1 MEFCDLSFTKNYDI
15 TILMANYNN
24 SEYLE
29 QSLNSILCQK
39 LDYSYLILLVDDKS
53 TDNSIDII
61 NDFCI
66 RFPNKIHFI
75 PFEKNLGYYR
85 VELTLYRTKS
95 KYFTVLDSDDYWD
108 DENFLQRSIDFLN
121 SNLEYNIYAN
131 NTQLLFLESN
141 EFKDYNKKSLQI
153 GGYDSKNNT
162 FKKLLH
168 PHTSSTVFRNFFN
181 DEIVNK
187 LMEIYDRPMNILNQ
201 ICYHLHEGDTFRNV
215 IANSSGKVY
224 CDYNKNVGVYRIKTE
239 NSRWASLH
247 KNMQNILNY
256 LFYFEIYFWLNYNKL
271 LQVHILERYVKKLQ
285 PFFETMDIKNIT
297 NEKIVYNNNTL
308 ILEDFINIYVTTV
321 NRYNDLT
328 ISKFNPEN
336 IKHYVFF
343 LPSKTVGE
351 FEVMFTDFAK
361 QLNGSGYNVTYID
374 YENGHF
380 NNLVDSKFHIDF
392 IIFPEYCKISS
403 SEEEAE
409 TKYRYT
415 IDFDVDI
422 NLIIPHN
429 LAIEVNYN
437 LSKNSNVIYFN
448 SDPTKMDILSRD
460 CILST
465 ESIDKYFS
473 KIMKPN

>member
-1 MEFCDLSFTKNYDI
+1 MTNSITSFDVS
-15 TILMANYNN
+15 ILIPNYNN
-24 SEYLE
+24 AEHLDECLKSVFSQKTTINYLV
-29 QSLNSILCQK
+29 I
-39 LDYSYLILLVDDKS
+39 IADDKS
-53 TDNSIDII
+53 TDNSVEII
-61 NDFCI
+61 ENYLKK
-66 RFPNKIHFI
+66 FPEKTIFI
-75 PFEKNLGYYR
+75 KLEKNIGTLGA
-85 VELTLYRTKS
+85 TLQLYKKIETP
-95 KYFTVLDSDDYWD
+95 YFTVLDGDDYWI

-121 SNLEYNIYAN
+121 SNLDYNIYAN
-131 NTQLLFLESN
+131 NTQLLFVESN

-162 FKKLLH
+162 FLNLLA

-187 LMEIYDRPMNILNQ
+187 LMEIYDRPMNVLNQ
-201 ICYHLHEGDTFRNV
+201 IYCHLHEGDTFRNV

-224 CDYNKNVGVYRIKTE
+224 CDYNKNTGVYRIKTK
-239 NSRWASLH
+239 NSRWTSLH
-247 KNMQNILNY
+247 KKMQNILNY
-256 LFYFEIYFWLNYNKL
+256 IFYFEIYFWLDYNKL
-271 LQVHILERYVKKLQ
+271 MQSHILERYVRKLQ
-285 PFFETMDIKNIT
+285 PFFDTINIENIA
-297 NEKIVYNNNTL
+297 NENIVYNNNTVN
-308 ILEDFINIYVTTV
+308 LEDFINIYVTTV
-321 NRYNDLT
+321 NKYNNLT

-336 IKHYVFF
+336 IKYYVFF

-361 QLNGSGYNVTYID
+361 KLKSAGHNVSYID

-380 NNLVDSKFHIDF
+380 NNLVDSTFHIDF

-415 IDFDVDI
+415 IDFDVDV

-437 LSKNSNVIYFN
+437 LSEHSNVIYFN
-448 SDPTKMDILSRD
+448 SDPTKIDIFSRD
-460 CILST
+460 CVLST
-465 ESIDKYFS
+465 EDIDKHFS
-473 KIMKPN
+473 AIVKIN